1 MFISQL
7 AINFL
12 LVLAIYFATPLLL
25 LVGLSRLGHLLEVS
39 ELRPVHVYIAGCVSG
54 IVLVP
59 ILVYIL
65 KIAARCLFVQK
76 DETDHALY
84 RLDHGILNI
93 DMPPK
98 TLWMNMGYWKV
109 KHILGLR
116 IELY

>member
-1 MFISQL
+1 MLFRS
-7 AINFL
+7 F
-12 LVLAIYFATPLLL
+12 
-25 LVGLSRLGHLLEVS
+25 
-39 ELRPVHVYIAGCVSG
+39 
-54 IVLVP
+54 VP
-59 ILVYIL
+59 
-65 KIAARCLFVQK
+65 K
-76 DETDHALY
+76 DEADHALY